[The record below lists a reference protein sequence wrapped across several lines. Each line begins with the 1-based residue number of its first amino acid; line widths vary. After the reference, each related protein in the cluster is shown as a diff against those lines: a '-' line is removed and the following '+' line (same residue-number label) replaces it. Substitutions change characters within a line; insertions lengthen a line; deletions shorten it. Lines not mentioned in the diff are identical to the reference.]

1 MPAQTAEEFIK
12 SVQGSGVVLVKD
24 DLYYFIPLSILNKC
38 VFPAEFLNHADGIS
52 AKYFE
57 KENDGAAPAGIDPVG
72 QVFRKMDQ
80 LLGDFKV
87 ADGVRQAIWL
97 NPVEPMGGTTVSMSK
112 GSKQVFFRYK
122 NNKIVVDMSKGGK
135 PSNR

>member
-1 MPAQTAEEFIK
+1 MPAQSAVEFIK

-24 DLYYFIPLSILNKC
+24 DLYYFIPLSVLNKC
-38 VFPAEFLNHADGIS
+38 VFPAEFLNHANGIS
-52 AKYFE
+52 ADYFE
-57 KENDGAAPAGIDPVG
+57 KDQPELAPAGIDPDG
-72 QVFRKMDQ
+72 QVFHKID
-80 LLGDFKV
+80 LLLSSFNV

-97 NPVEPMGGTTVSMSK
+97 NPVEPMGATTVSKS
-112 GSKQVFFRYK
+112 GGTKQVFFRYK